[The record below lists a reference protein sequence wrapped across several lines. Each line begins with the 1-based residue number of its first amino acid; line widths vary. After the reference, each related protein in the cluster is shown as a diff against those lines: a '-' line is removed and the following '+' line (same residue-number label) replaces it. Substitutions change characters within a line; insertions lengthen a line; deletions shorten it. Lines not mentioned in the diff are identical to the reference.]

1 MSLLRILLVFVI
13 GWLVLRMVSV
23 FIKITRRPGS
33 QHSGT
38 GPEANPPQR
47 RGPDDFSPDK
57 IKDAEFED
65 LTPSPKPPPHPPKN
79 P

>member
-23 FIKITRRPGS
+23 FIKITRGPGG
-33 QHSGT
+33 QQSGAD
-38 GPEANPPQR
+38 PKANPPQH

-65 LTPSPKPPPHPPKN
+65 LTPSPKTPPHPPKT